1 LDQRWSRARCAA
13 RLSIYPARI
22 HLYTVSCVEVLSVR
36 VPREVL
42 RWLDELAK
50 LEGRERGEVVREI
63 LAQGVRERRV
73 ELALRLYREGRVT
86 LWRAAELAGLSLWE
100 MVGELEKRGVEVQ
113 YGLREL
119 EEDLRAALG
128 EGGS

>member
-1 LDQRWSRARCAA
+1 
-13 RLSIYPARI
+13 
-22 HLYTVSCVEVLSVR
+22 VEVLSVR

-86 LWRAAELAGLSLWE
+86 LWRAAEVAGLSLWE